1 MATSTS
7 ANPHNSPNER
17 IENIARKR
25 KISSITFFA
34 FGILLIISGSLL
46 ASLESQR
53 FSVSFIIFGI
63 IGLIFAFM
71 YWISA
76 EKILIELRKFN
87 AYLMRQAQL
96 QAQNSGAIYLR
107 NINNRDVEDSNP
119 TIHVDLPS
127 YEQSVVPQIGL
138 LPSALAILPASGI
151 ELALYE
157 TLKRRIESYQ
167 GHVTNPLEKLIVG
180 NISNSI
186 SQFFIYPL
194 LNVRTRLQSN
204 IGQSDTMTQ
213 ILKRLWLHHGLRG
226 LYNGFSLHMLRLAPA
241 SGISY
246 LTFEYTS
253 KLLGAKAL

>member
-1 MATSTS
+1 MNAIHIIMATSTS

-87 AYLMRQAQL
+87 ADRMRQAQL

-127 YEQSVVPQIGL
+127 YEQSVVPQIEI
-138 LPSALAILPASGI
+138 PPPYDEAIKIKSINTSNDNSNQQLSSIPIHSISLSVDQTINA
-151 ELALYE
+151 
-157 TLKRRIESYQ
+157 T
-167 GHVTNPLEKLIVG
+167 TT
-180 NISNSI
+180 ISNEIVNQQQQQQLITNS
-186 SQFFIYPL
+186 S
-194 LNVRTRLQSN
+194 S
-204 IGQSDTMTQ
+204 
-213 ILKRLWLHHGLRG
+213 
-226 LYNGFSLHMLRLAPA
+226 
-241 SGISY
+241 
-246 LTFEYTS
+246 
-253 KLLGAKAL
+253 